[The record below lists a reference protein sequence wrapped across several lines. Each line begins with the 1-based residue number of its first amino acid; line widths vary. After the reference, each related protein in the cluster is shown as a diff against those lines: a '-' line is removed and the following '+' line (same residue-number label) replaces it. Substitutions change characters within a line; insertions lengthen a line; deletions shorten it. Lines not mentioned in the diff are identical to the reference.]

1 MMLETSQN
9 SSFATVSTFT
19 RVQVKNK
26 SLNKHVYC
34 LQTMV
39 SRYEGL
45 LSERQPMLPDSL
57 VQKENIAISKRS
69 RYYFGSVLSFP
80 ERLSELIISLSQS
93 S

>member
-1 MMLETSQN
+1 
-9 SSFATVSTFT
+9 
-19 RVQVKNK
+19 
-26 SLNKHVYC
+26 
-34 LQTMV
+34 MV

-93 S
+93 SWSNVMGNFTDHAGNIQ